1 MSGLAGLESTLQSY
15 GSMQQSIGQMQDEAT
30 GQALSGWADKK
41 RSIAEGAASANAQ
54 LDAQGEALI
63 GLAAGEYPVYAGAV
77 KLGSKAYNWYKSNA
91 NTGSTNA
98 TDASGVNE
106 GEALTDN
113 TMSNTAQTADVAGD
127 QGTELSEFFRPGTT
141 GEGDGSGLV
150 SERLNTS
157 ANPSA
162 DNTGVE
168 PEATETDV
176 SGEPHNLF
184 DDAMLDDESMPIRG
198 EGGIE
203 PGLTPESF
211 QPGGVNSSK
220 FADGTPRPSGSDPN
234 VAQPETQTT
243 FEGSVEQAE
252 QGLESRQGLG
262 AAQEGGQVTAATS
275 EESATAATNLGAGA
289 TGEVGAATGG
299 EVAAGLGT
307 DAAITAGAEGA
318 GALGGLL
325 TADAVTAAIPVVG
338 EVAAVG
344 TAIYAGIE
352 GLLDLFGRHKHP
364 SAPPKPAP
372 PTIQGASVSQQ
383 GQLVLPSADG
393 VVDTPAS
400 QTAF

>member
-15 GSMQQSIGQMQDEAT
+15 GAMSQSIGQMQDEAT

-63 GLAAGEYPVYAGAV
+63 GLAAGEYPVYTGAV
-77 KLGSKAYNWYKSNA
+77 KLGTKAYNWYKSNA
-91 NTGSTNA
+91 QAGTNNS
-98 TDASGVNE
+98 TDASGVGE

-113 TMSNTAQTADVAGD
+113 TLSKAGETTDVAGD

-141 GEGDGSGLV
+141 GEGDGSDFV

-162 DNTGVE
+162 DNTGDT
-168 PEATETDV
+168 PAKPDT
-176 SGEPHNLF
+176 SGESRNPF
-184 DDAMLDDESMPIRG
+184 DDDFLESEDMPIRG
-198 EGGIE
+198 TIE

-220 FADGTPRPSGSDPN
+220 FADGTPRPSGSDPSIS
-234 VAQPETQTT
+234 QPETQTA

-252 QGLESRQGLG
+252 QDLQATRSGLG
-262 AAQEGGQVTAATS
+262 AAQTGGQLTAATT
-275 EESATAATNLGAGA
+275 EESTSAAANLGGTA
-289 TGEVGAATGG
+289 AATGG
-299 EVAAGLGT
+299 EIGGDLAAGAGL
-307 DAAITAGAEGA
+307 AAGEGA
-318 GALGGLL
+318 GVLGGLL
-325 TADAVTAAIPVVG
+325 SADAVTAAIPVVG

-344 TAIYAGIE
+344 TAIYAGVE

-364 SAPPKPAP
+364 STPPKPPP
-372 PTIQGASVSQQ
+372 PTIQGASVAAQ

-400 QTAF
+400 LSAF